1 MIDLIILFSQTHRI
15 FTKAS
20 EDNGTPLQYSCLE
33 NPMDGGAWQVA
44 RNQIRLSNF
53 PFTFH
58 FHALEKEMATHSSVL
73 AWRIPQGWG
82 SLVGCRL
89 WGRDLAAAAELTKR
103 ETLYHLSMPKHAY
116 FSAMHLML
124 WKFPEES
131 YVTIQVKCQSEEVS
145 VKRKETKF

>member
-1 MIDLIILFSQTHRI
+1 
-15 FTKAS
+15 
-20 EDNGTPLQYSCLE
+20 
-33 NPMDGGAWQVA
+33 
-44 RNQIRLSNF
+44 
-53 PFTFH
+53 
-58 FHALEKEMATHSSVL
+58 MATHSSVL

-131 YVTIQVKCQSEEVS
+131 YVTI
-145 VKRKETKF
+145 